1 MREVPPW
8 NAKGTGKRELE
19 GAMVALV
26 DDLTGLEREALAE
39 IGGAPEEKAL
49 EEWRVK
55 YLGRNGALAGLMRG
69 LGALSADE
77 RPAAGAAANR
87 VKTTLEAAFAERQRA
102 LRAQER
108 ARELE
113 AERVDVTLPGYG
125 VHVGQLHPVTQV
137 RRDVER
143 VFMRLGFS

>member
-1 MREVPPW
+1 
-8 NAKGTGKRELE
+8 
-19 GAMVALV
+19 MVALAQ
-26 DDLTGLEREALAE
+26 DLAGLEREALAE
-39 IGGAPEEKAL
+39 LSGATDEAAL

-87 VKTTLEAAFAERQRA
+87 VKSTLEAAFAERQCA
-102 LRAQER
+102 LRAQVR

-113 AERVDVTLPGYG
+113 AERVDV
-125 VHVGQLHPVTQV
+125 
-137 RRDVER
+137 
-143 VFMRLGFS
+143 